1 MLGMDNR
8 GDQGRRAVDRT
19 LAVANGSRQDRRFA
33 STVAASTWTV
43 VACTGFRTPRSW
55 QTTESV
61 LERNAQET
69 AAADI
74 WVSPNLVMRDCVKR
88 QDIDEVYELFQRPE
102 MRYLRPATRD

>member
-1 MLGMDNR
+1 MPTAFVKTD
-8 GDQGRRAVDRT
+8 A
-19 LAVANGSRQDRRFA
+19 FA
-33 STVAASTWTV
+33 STVVASTWTV
-43 VACTGFRTPRSW
+43 VAYTGVLTPRNW
-55 QTTESV
+55 QTTESE
-61 LERNAQET
+61 LQRTAEET